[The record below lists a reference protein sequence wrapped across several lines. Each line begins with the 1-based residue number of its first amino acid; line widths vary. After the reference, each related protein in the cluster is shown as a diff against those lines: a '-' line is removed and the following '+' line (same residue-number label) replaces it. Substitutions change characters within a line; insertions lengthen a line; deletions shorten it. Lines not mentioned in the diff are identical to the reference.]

1 MTEEF
6 LNMNL
11 HNGMPI
17 KLKPYKHQ
25 IQGFNLCMENDGY
38 GLLFDVGLGK
48 SLTAAAV
55 AGARYIKGEVN
66 KVLIICPLA
75 VLSVWE
81 KEFKNL
87 TVDNTLYALDG
98 SLFRRLDMLR
108 HFPKTGLNVAVI
120 NYEGARTMEEYLLKW
135 QPDLLIVDESQ
146 RIKNPLSQ
154 QSRTVHKL
162 AKQINYRIIL
172 TATPIGNSA
181 ADVFSQWK
189 VIDENIFGKS
199 YYSFLSEYFI
209 KGSRKKV
216 KNMQKLLDKA
226 HSKALR
232 VAKEDALDLPEQI
245 FETRFCQLEP
255 KAKNIYNSLKT
266 ECYSEISGGGI
277 TTTNILVKLLK
288 LQQCADGFLK
298 ITDGEFYE
306 TISTAKLDVLK
317 ETVED
322 VISAGEKIV
331 IFARFTHEIK
341 AIYNEFTKM
350 NIKSLILNGS
360 VKDKGGVVKEFQENK
375 DIKVIICQTQVGSVG
390 ITLTAASV
398 AIFYSMSFSL
408 IDYLQA
414 VGRIHRIGQKT
425 RCLYIN
431 LITKNTVDEK
441 ILSAIENKKN
451 LSEYICNNWKEVF
464 E

>member
-1 MTEEF
+1 M
-6 LNMNL
+6 LQNN
-11 HNGMPI
+11 MPI

-55 AGARYIKGEVN
+55 AGARHLNGEVN

-87 TVDNTLYALDG
+87 TIDNTLYALEG

-120 NYEGARTMEEYLLKW
+120 NYEGARTIEDYLLKW
-135 QPDLLIVDESQ
+135 KPDMLIVDESQ
-146 RIKNPLSQ
+146 RIKNPLCV
-154 QSRTVHKL
+154 QSKAVHKL
-162 AKQINYRIIL
+162 AKQTKFRIIL

-199 YYSFLSEYFI
+199 YYSFMSEYFV

-245 FETRFCQLEP
+245 FETRYCTLEP
-255 KAKNIYNSLKT
+255 KAKNIYNSLKND
-266 ECYSEISGGGI
+266 CYSELSGGGI
-277 TTTNILVKLLK
+277 SATNILVKLLK

-298 ITDGEFYE
+298 ANDGEIYE
-306 TISTAKLDVLK
+306 MVSNAKMDILK

-322 VISAGEKIV
+322 IISAGEKIV

-341 AIYNEFTKM
+341 AIYTELIKM
-350 NIKSLILNGS
+350 NAKSLILDGS
-360 VKDKGGVVKEFQENK
+360 VKDKGGAVKEFQENK
-375 DIKVIICQTQVGSVG
+375 DIKVIICQTQVGGVG

-431 LITKNTVDEK
+431 LIAKNTVDEK
-441 ILSAIENKKN
+441 ILSAIESKKD
-451 LSEYICNNWKEVF
+451 LSEYICNNWKEIF
-464 E
+464 K